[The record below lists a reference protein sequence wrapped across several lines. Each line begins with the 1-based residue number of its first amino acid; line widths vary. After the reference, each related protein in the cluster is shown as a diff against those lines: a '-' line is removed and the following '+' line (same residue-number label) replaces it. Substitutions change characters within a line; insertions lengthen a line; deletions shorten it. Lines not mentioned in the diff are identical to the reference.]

1 LKLRKIVDGVLLG
14 GALDWNRR
22 LFDSLIPLPDGT
34 SYNAYVISGSE
45 KTVLLDAV
53 DPKVADTL
61 MAQLDEVPKIDYVVA
76 HHGEQDHSGVIPM
89 VIDRYPEAKVVV
101 SSKGKPILMD
111 HLSLNEDKFLVVED
125 GQEIALGGKT
135 LKFIY
140 TPWVHWPETMV
151 TYLKEDRILFSCDFF
166 ASHLATTEMFVRD
179 EPQAY
184 KAAKRFFAE
193 IMMPFRPVVAKNL
206 DKLEPYAID
215 MIAPSHGQIYD
226 NPAFIVDAYRKW
238 VGSEPHNL
246 VCIPYVTMHGS
257 THIMVEHLT
266 DQLVSRGVVVEQ
278 FDLPVTDIGDL
289 AVSLVDAATIVV
301 GTPTVLVGPHPHA
314 AYAAVLANA
323 LKPKAK
329 FAAIIGSYGWGSK
342 AVETIQSLI
351 PNLKVEVLGAV
362 LTKGHPKADALAEL
376 DKLAEAIAQ
385 KHRELGVL

>member
-1 LKLRKIVDGVLLG
+1 
-14 GALDWNRR
+14 
-22 LFDSLIPLPDGT
+22 
-34 SYNAYVISGSE
+34 
-45 KTVLLDAV
+45 
-53 DPKVADTL
+53 
-61 MAQLDEVPKIDYVVA
+61 
-76 HHGEQDHSGVIPM
+76 
-89 VIDRYPEAKVVV
+89 
-101 SSKGKPILMD
+101 
-111 HLSLNEDKFLVVED
+111 
-125 GQEIALGGKT
+125 
-135 LKFIY
+135 
-140 TPWVHWPETMV
+140 
-151 TYLKEDRILFSCDFF
+151 
-166 ASHLATTEMFVRD
+166 
-179 EPQAY
+179 
-184 KAAKRFFAE
+184 
-193 IMMPFRPVVAKNL
+193 MPFRPVVAKNL

>member
-1 LKLRKIVDGVLLG
+1 MKLRKIVDGVLLG